1 MNRPLISLL
10 LSAALWGS
18 TVLATPFE
26 DITGED
32 VELFFTVRSFAEMQ
46 KKLSSHPMAEFLEID
61 FLEDWIGGDSQKNQS
76 GKLSSDF
83 AKTLEETFMLSM
95 DEFFELFS
103 GQTSLA
109 IYNISDLILQKDDR
123 PEAVLMAEYSGETDQ
138 LMELMQIQFERNA
151 EQQKEVN
158 PLIEHEIIEES
169 FMGETLYFDEVFDGE
184 TTYIEDGYALVDG
197 ILVIA
202 APENNLRK
210 AVESI
215 KGETRQ
221 SISKLDVYQRYS
233 ENTDAGDVTVY
244 LNLVKLMPPLNT
256 ALFELPVMQ
265 NLATFGVTP
274 ESLDSALSLESLQA
288 LYINAKL
295 VEEGFLFQYGI
306 LFDEKQGLLSLM
318 DYADGTLPEAS
329 YVPEDALSA
338 SVSLFDL
345 NGMLAN
351 LEKILALT
359 SPALPPLIDMQM
371 QMAQANVG
379 VDVRASI
386 LENFG
391 DQIVNFSVASKDTPD
406 GSEQLQP
413 NQILVIDLND
423 AQAFRDAVNALKD
436 ISPAKSFIEEQLY
449 EGETIYSVMQPSA
462 QGAPEMQFNYAITR
476 SKLIINIGHVSL
488 LHETLSS
495 MANDNKGFWQN
506 SRTQS
511 LFERIERP
519 NAVARTFLNVEQFVE
534 PFFKMLAENN
544 SGNLPTSVQ
553 SGEVPKEFKGPY
565 RLISEVNEE
574 PGSIFG
580 RTLAIEIRENQ

>member
-1 MNRPLISLL
+1 MNRPLISLSL
-10 LSAALWGS
+10 CAMLWGS
-18 TVLATPFE
+18 TAMATPFE
-26 DITGED
+26 DIIAED
-32 VELFFTVRSFAEMQ
+32 AELFFTVRSFAEIQ
-46 KKLSSHPMAEFLEID
+46 KKLSAHPMAEFLEID
-61 FLEDWIGGDSQKNQS
+61 FMEDWIGGDSQKNEN
-76 GKLSSDF
+76 GKPSSDF
-83 AKTLEETFMLSM
+83 AKNLEETFMLNVN
-95 DEFFELFS
+95 EFFELFS
-103 GQTSLA
+103 GQASLA
-109 IYNISDLILQKDDR
+109 VYNLSDLIIQKDKR
-123 PEAVLMAEYSGETDQ
+123 PEAVLMAEYSGETEQ

-151 EQQKEVN
+151 EKQKEAN

-184 TTYIEDGYALVDG
+184 TTYIEDGYALVDD

-202 APENNLRK
+202 TPENHLRE
-210 AVESI
+210 AVELI
-215 KGETRQ
+215 KSDTRQ
-221 SISKLDVYQRYS
+221 AISKLDTYQRYS
-233 ENTDAGDVTVY
+233 ENTDTSDITVY

-256 ALFELPVMQ
+256 ALFELPMIQ
-265 NLATFGVTP
+265 NLAAFGVTP
-274 ESLDSALSLESLQA
+274 QSLESALSLESLQA

-295 VEEGFLFQYGI
+295 VEDGFLFQYGM

-318 DYADGTLPEAS
+318 DYANSTLPEAP

-338 SVSLFDL
+338 SISLFDL

-351 LEKILALT
+351 LEKMLALT

-391 DQIVNFSVASKDTPD
+391 DQIVNFSVVSKDTPG

-436 ISPAKSFIEEQLY
+436 ISPAKSSIEEQLY
-449 EGETIYSVMQPSA
+449 EGETIYSVTQPSA

-506 SRTQS
+506 PQTQS

-519 NAVARTFLNVEQFVE
+519 NAVARTFLNVEQFAG

-544 SGNLPTSVQ
+544 SGNLPASVQ
-553 SGEVPKEFKGPY
+553 SGEVPNEFKGPY